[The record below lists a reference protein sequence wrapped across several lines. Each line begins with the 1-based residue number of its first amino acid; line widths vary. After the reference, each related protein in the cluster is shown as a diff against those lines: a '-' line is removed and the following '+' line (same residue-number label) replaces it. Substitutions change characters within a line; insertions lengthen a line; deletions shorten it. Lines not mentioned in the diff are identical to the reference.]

1 MNRLSI
7 PVVAALCG
15 VGFIAAACA
24 ADAPRQVSS
33 GEVTSDSA
41 KGKTADLSTTVAS
54 APPVA
59 TGPSATKPWTETPAS
74 AKADSINPKLA
85 PGHKPVDQT
94 SFAAAVRAGVRK
106 EASWPNGPTPL
117 PGALLPKN
125 RIVAYYGN
133 PHSRK
138 MGVIGEYPEQQML
151 GMWDRTV
158 AAWKAA
164 DPKTPVIP
172 AIHLVTVVA
181 QGAPGPDGLWVR
193 REDSSMIERT
203 YKWAKSR
210 NGILFLDIQAANSTL
225 QKELP
230 RLLPWLSRPDVHL
243 GIDPEFYMHYER
255 EGLRPSSKIGT
266 MHASDVNYVIQTLD
280 KLVREKNLPPKILVV
295 HRFTSRMVPDAEQI
309 RPTPHVQVV
318 MHMDG
323 WGPPWLKFDS
333 YKDYIVSHPVQYTG
347 FKLFYHNDTKKG
359 DPLLTPPELLQLRP
373 RLSYVQY
380 Q

>member
-1 MNRLSI
+1 M
-7 PVVAALCG
+7 
-15 VGFIAAACA
+15 
-24 ADAPRQVSS
+24 
-33 GEVTSDSA
+33 
-41 KGKTADLSTTVAS
+41 
-54 APPVA
+54 
-59 TGPSATKPWTETPAS
+59 
-74 AKADSINPKLA
+74 
-85 PGHKPVDQT
+85 DQT
-94 SFAAAVRAGVRK
+94 SFSAAVRAGVRK
-106 EASWPNGPTPL
+106 EASWPAGPTAL
-117 PGALLPKN
+117 AGALLPKN

-138 MGVIGEYPEQQML
+138 MGVIGEYPEPQML
-151 GMWDRTV
+151 AMWDKTV

-280 KLVREKNLPPKILVV
+280 KLVADKKIPPKILVV

-309 RPTPHVQVV
+309 RPTSRVQVV

-359 DPLLTPPELLQLRP
+359 DALLTPPELLQLRP

>member
-1 MNRLSI
+1 MIRLRI

-15 VGFIAAACA
+15 VGFIACS
-24 ADAPRQVSS
+24 ADAPRQASS
-33 GEVTSDSA
+33 GEVAADSV
-41 KGKTADLSTTVAS
+41 KGTTVDLSTTVKS
-54 APPVA
+54 APPSP
-59 TGPSATKPWTETPAS
+59 TDGSAPGKPWNETPAS

-85 PGHKPVDQT
+85 PGHKPADQT
-94 SFAAAVRAGVRK
+94 SFSAAVRAGVRK
-106 EASWPNGPTPL
+106 EANWPTQPAAL
-117 PGALLPKN
+117 AGALLPKN

-133 PHSRK
+133 PHSKK

-151 GMWDRTV
+151 GMWDKTV
-158 AAWKAA
+158 AMWKAA

-210 NGILFLDIQAANSTL
+210 NGILFLDIQAANSTV

-309 RPTPHVQVV
+309 KPTPRVQVV

-333 YKDYIVSHPVQYTG
+333 YKDYIVSHPVEYTG